1 MQIARH
7 EENILLIFHKDEQA
21 CDVEVFID
29 SVRLKSFTQTQLLE
43 RQNIG
48 RFYIFRSHSIKGM
61 SDGACITITRRGT
74 TQVLASAKL
83 TQTPSEDTAALSSNH
98 YVNIYTVTFFDY
110 EGKKLYNG
118 GAERYLIDLAD
129 VLKKMGWIPRIV
141 QAAHGSWTRMYFDLE
156 VIGINWSEE
165 GMLGLS
171 RNFGHSPRAAC
182 HIYSPFTIAAAHASS
197 PSIGISHGVYWDNGS
212 NTIENT
218 ATKLEVLSGILH
230 CSAVVSVDANTINAV
245 QSVRPD
251 LATKLIYIPNYVDIG
266 KEEVRHKEH
275 GQLTVLYPRRLYAPR
290 GFDLSIEAAIVIL
303 KKHRHVRFLF
313 VGDVLSPE
321 ADELQNLIRKFPG
334 RVEHITLPFENMSQA
349 YLRADIAI
357 IPTKHSE
364 GTSLSCLEAMQFGLA
379 IVSTFVG
386 GLSNLVLDEF
396 NGLLIPPTSE
406 ALIGAIDRL
415 VSDVD
420 LRRRLGGNAHEVA
433 KCFSKAKW
441 QNAWAKLLH
450 KTFGVVGAKKIV
462 VKEEKGILSK
472 SSQISSDVP
481 RRVLIVSSDADLL
494 PTKAMKTVIE
504 GTAKTWSK
512 MTSAYAIDVVT
523 DGFEN
528 GAELQKYPR
537 DAELYQTYAAALS
550 YNAKIASSKDLLKL
564 TCASPFVHGDV
575 VLAILDH
582 SKISPDMGQRVIAV
596 FALLAAR
603 RAIYEIL
610 SANVGLD
617 SPIHLGLEL
626 EKRRNRHVRYII
638 GTEKSHKSAHTAD
651 TMPLYIVSTTAVS
664 GQFATHIEP
673 HVTVLDALAIIRS
686 VDSIEVNHEPSS
698 RSDQLIFLL
707 ACILHPGKI
716 LLSDIFIKKT
726 TYPFINTLRL
736 KPALKQHYFFLDQ
749 GGRPIQYCQHQIIKS
764 LFTKALGRYWT
775 TDLGLRDG
783 ALDAQIFPASEG
795 LVSSNER
802 TVMAMFQACRVDSG
816 IMEFVVM
823 LAATCTEGLKSID
836 IKFQA
841 LNDVQQSPKLCQL
854 LVYLSG
860 DILSN
865 TEFALRRDHV
875 FSIALEKSLIGTV
888 ELMLCLRIKDSRH
901 NFENNFGISVTV
913 DRLEVV

>member
-74 TQVLASAKL
+74 TKVLASAKL
-83 TQTPSEDTAALSSNH
+83 TQAPTEDKMTLGNNC

-171 RNFGHSPRAAC
+171 RNFSHSPRAAC
-182 HIYSPFTIAAAHASS
+182 HIYSPFTIAASHASS

-230 CSAVVSVDANTINAV
+230 CSTVVSVDANTINAV

-251 LATKLIYIPNYVDIG
+251 LATKLIYIPNYVDISRT
-266 KEEVRHKEH
+266 EARHKEH
-275 GQLTVLYPRRLYAPR
+275 AQLTVLYPRRLYAPR
-290 GFDLSIEAAIVIL
+290 GFDLSIEAAAIIL

-321 ADELQNLIRKFPG
+321 VDELQNLIRKFPG

-406 ALIGAIDRL
+406 ALSGAIDRL
-415 VSDVD
+415 VSDAD
-420 LRRRLGGNAHEVA
+420 LRHRLGGNAQEVA

-441 QNAWAKLLH
+441 QNAWTKLLH
-450 KTFGVVGAKKIV
+450 KTFGVVGTKKIAEKE
-462 VKEEKGILSK
+462 VKGTLPKTK
-472 SSQISSDVP
+472 KTSSDGTQ
-481 RRVLIVSSDADLL
+481 RVLIVSSDADLL
-494 PTKAMKTVIE
+494 PTRSMKTVIE
-504 GTAKTWSK
+504 STARAWSK

-537 DAELYQTYAAALS
+537 DAELYQAYAAALS
-550 YNAKIASSKDLLKL
+550 YNAKISSSKDLLKL
-564 TCASPFVHGDV
+564 TCTSPFVQGDV
-575 VLAILDH
+575 VLAVLEH
-582 SKISPDMGQRVIAV
+582 SKISPDMGQRMIAV
-596 FALLAAR
+596 FALLTAR

-638 GTEKSHKSAHTAD
+638 GTEKKSKSTHAVDA
-651 TMPLYIVSTTAVS
+651 MPLYVVSTTAVS

-686 VDSIEVNHEPSS
+686 VDSIEVNHEPSNC
-698 RSDQLIFLL
+698 SDQLIFLL

-716 LLSDIFIKKT
+716 LFLDTFIKKT
-726 TYPFINTLRL
+726 NYRFINALRL
-736 KPALKQHYFFLDQ
+736 RPALKQHYFFLDQ

-764 LFTKALGRYWT
+764 LFTKALGRYWST
-775 TDLGLRDG
+775 ELGLRAG
-783 ALDAQIFPASEG
+783 VLDAQIFPASEG

-802 TVMAMFQACRVDSG
+802 TVIAMFQACRVDSG

-836 IKFQA
+836 VKFQA
-841 LNDVQQSPKLCQL
+841 LTDVQQSPKLCQL

-875 FSIALEKSLIGTV
+875 FSIALEESLIGTV

-901 NFENNFGISVTV
+901 NFENTFGVSVTV